1 MNAPIESPGPATSSS
16 SPLASSTSPSSSLVV
31 LPTGPGARFEA
42 GSRFIFVELFAG
54 TGALTHAVGKYVSTL
69 PPQDLDLGGVD
80 FSDFAAVRRL
90 WDTWKQLADV
100 GFTFIFHVAPPCAS
114 FSRARDRSHRTRLR
128 SSASPGGLYPYDPV
142 TKKGNAIA
150 RNTAASVDFLVSL
163 GGSGSWEQPAGSYM
177 LPYLDSVEG
186 LRSPREA
193 VVLHQCLF
201 GRPYRKPT
209 AFWTFG
215 SLRLP
220 SLDRRCTPT
229 SSCGRDVHA
238 QLGFGHCSTAA
249 AAAYPPKLV
258 KTYVSDILTHIRCA
272 STHPSS
278 SSSSL
283 AAVVV
288 ENAGVVHRH
297 VDRGGFFNSGR
308 AQRDEEDSRSRA
320 GRLSMIVWLVGRP
333 RRRVLLEQAFM
344 LNLHIAMRPHGLG
357 GFFVCFKAS
366 FPGDQT
372 YCAFSSPTH
381 PASNAWA

>member
-90 WDTWKQLADV
+90 WDTWKQLADA
-100 GFTFIFHVAPPCAS
+100 GFTFIFHAAPPCAS

-193 VVLHQCLF
+193 ADGLLDIWVAPPSQPRSPLYAYIFLWQR
-201 GRPYRKPT
+201 RPRSAGFWPLLYGCSSNVPT
-209 AFWTFG
+209 EAGQDLCVRHFDTHSVCQHTSFQFVFIFG
-215 SLRLP
+215 S
-220 SLDRRCTPT
+220 C
-229 SSCGRDVHA
+229 
-238 QLGFGHCSTAA
+238 
-249 AAAYPPKLV
+249 
-258 KTYVSDILTHIRCA
+258 
-272 STHPSS
+272 
-278 SSSSL
+278 
-283 AAVVV
+283 
-288 ENAGVVHRH
+288 
-297 VDRGGFFNSGR
+297 
-308 AQRDEEDSRSRA
+308 
-320 GRLSMIVWLVGRP
+320 
-333 RRRVLLEQAFM
+333 RRRERWRSSQARRSWGLL
-344 LNLHIAMRPHGLG
+344 
-357 GFFVCFKAS
+357 
-366 FPGDQT
+366 
-372 YCAFSSPTH
+372 
-381 PASNAWA
+381 